1 MVCPL
6 RHVIFEEKRG
16 KNMATDQ
23 LRAAYEAAEKLSL
36 KYQDLIAEKI
46 LEEIEEAKWEEW
58 LALPE
63 TEKKLSE
70 LEAKA
75 KAQHLAGE
83 TKKYVPG
90 KSLAELFQ

>member
-1 MVCPL
+1 
-6 RHVIFEEKRG
+6 
-16 KNMATDQ
+16 MATNQ
-23 LRAAYEAAEKLSL
+23 LRTAYEAAEKLPL

-46 LEEIEEAKWEEW
+46 LAEIEEAEWDEW

-63 TEKKLSE
+63 VSEMMDE

-75 KAQHLAGE
+75 KAQHLAGK
-83 TKKYVPG
+83 TKKYIPG